1 MSTTEKVPSTARQP
15 ARSSREVVRDAFAH
29 RSGRVPMDFGS
40 TSVTGIHI
48 SVVAALRE
56 HFGLAS
62 GPVRVLEPGQMLG
75 EVNDDLREA
84 MGIDCMGVPPA
95 GVGFGFPLEGPWRE
109 WRCPWGQI
117 VLVPAGFQTRTD
129 DNGDVFIYPV
139 GDTSV
144 PASGHMP
151 ASGYFFDTIVRQEPI
166 DEDRLNPEDNL
177 EEYQPLSARALAH
190 WEKHVPA
197 MRGSQRAVVAS
208 MGGTALGDIA
218 RVVAPGLRHP
228 KGIRDV
234 TEWYISL
241 VARRDY
247 VHAVFSKQVDI
258 ALENLARFHA
268 IVGDSLDVFNV
279 CGTDFGTQI
288 SQFCSADTFAE
299 LYLPYYRRINDWIH
313 QHTTWKTFKH
323 SCGAIDPLLPG
334 FIRAGFDIMNPV
346 QCSATG
352 MDPEHLKQTYGRELV
367 FWGGGVDT
375 QHTLPFGTPR
385 QVFDEVLSRCRIF
398 GRNGGFV
405 FNTVHN
411 IQARTPT
418 ANVLAMLDAVRT
430 FNSAGG

>member
-1 MSTTEKVPSTARQP
+1 MKQSTTHSRTRVLGALAHSPGPVPI
-15 ARSSREVVRDAFAH
+15 
-29 RSGRVPMDFGS
+29 DFGS

-56 HFGLAS
+56 HYGLAP
-62 GPVRVLEPGQMLG
+62 GLVRVLEPGQMLG
-75 EVNDDLREA
+75 EVNDDLRAA

-95 GVGFGFPLEGPWRE
+95 SVGFGFPLEGPWRE
-109 WRCPWGQI
+109 WRCPWGQV

-129 DNGDVFIYPV
+129 EHGDVFIHPC
-139 GDTSV
+139 GDTTAPV
-144 PASGHMP
+144 SGHMP

-166 DEDRLNPEDNL
+166 DEDNLNPEDNL
-177 EEYQPLSARALAH
+177 EEYQQLSPRALVH
-190 WEKHVPA
+190 WEKQA
-197 MRGSQRAVVAS
+197 AALRCTKRAVVAS

-218 RVVAPGLRHP
+218 RVVAPGLRYP

-241 VARRDY
+241 ATRRDY

-258 ALENLARFHA
+258 ALENLALFHA
-268 IVGDSLDVFNV
+268 IVGDAIDVFNV
-279 CGTDFGTQI
+279 CGTDFGTQV
-288 SQFCSADTFAE
+288 SQFCSVETFDE
-299 LYLPYYRRINDWIH
+299 LYLPYYKRINDWVH
-313 QHTTWKTFKH
+313 RHTGWKTFKH
-323 SCGAIDPLLPG
+323 SCGAIDPLLPS

-346 QCSATG
+346 QCSASG
-352 MDPEHLKQTYGRELV
+352 MDPEHLKQTYGRDLV

-385 QVFDEVLSRCRIF
+385 QVYDEVMSRCRIF
-398 GRNGGFV
+398 SRDGGFV

-418 ANVLAMLDAVRT
+418 ANVIAMLDAVRD

>member
-1 MSTTEKVPSTARQP
+1 MPSAISRDLVRQ
-15 ARSSREVVRDAFAH
+15 ALAH
-29 RSGRVPMDFGS
+29 RPGRVPIDFGS

-48 SVVAALRE
+48 SVVAALRA
-56 HFGLAS
+56 HYGL
-62 GPVRVLEPGQMLG
+62 GTDPVRVLEPGQMLG
-75 EVNDDLREA
+75 EIGDDLREA
-84 MGIDCMGVPPA
+84 MGIDCVGAPPA
-95 GVGFGFPLEGPWRE
+95 SSAFGFPLTGPWRE
-109 WRCPWGQI
+109 WRCPWGQV

-129 DNGDVFIYPV
+129 ENGDVFIFPA
-139 GDTSV
+139 GDTSA
-144 PASGHMP
+144 PASGHLP

-177 EEYQPLSARALAH
+177 EEFQPLSAGALAH
-190 WEKHVPA
+190 WEHQA
-197 MRGSQRAVVAS
+197 ARLRGSPRAVVAG

-218 RVVAPGLRHP
+218 RVVAPGLRYP

-234 TEWYISL
+234 SEWYISI

-247 VHAVFSKQVDI
+247 VHAVFARQTEI
-258 ALENLARFHA
+258 ALANLPRFHA
-268 IVGDSLDVFNV
+268 IMGDTIDVFNV
-279 CGTDFGTQI
+279 CGTDFGTQV
-288 SQFCSADTFAE
+288 SQFCSVETFDE

-313 QHTTWKTFKH
+313 QHTPWKTFKH
-323 SCGAIDPLLPG
+323 SCGAIDPLLPS
-334 FIRAGFDIMNPV
+334 FIRAGFDIVNPV

-375 QHTLPFGTPR
+375 QHTLPFGTAR
-385 QVFDEVLSRCRIF
+385 EVHAEVLSRCRIF

-418 ANVLAMLDAVRT
+418 ENVLAMLDAVRE
-430 FNSAGG
+430 FNRAGG